1 MTERWS
7 RWISFKND
15 LGLCPCSAACS
26 CWMSEGRPPSLRRS
40 GTFEEAYFSS
50 YLISSSKSVCLPATN
65 QYFLMVPGLSK
76 HSLVAYLFHCVF
88 FCEVQA
94 FLPIVREIFFSLLL
108 FFFFFFVVILAI
120 LITFITGSISQA
132 VNWISQ
138 ASLKNLV
145 VLLKRNQ
152 EI

>member
-26 CWMSEGRPPSLRRS
+26 CWMSEGRLPSLRRS
-40 GTFEEAYFSS
+40 GTSEEAYFSS

-108 FFFFFFVVILAI
+108 FFFFFFCGDLGHTDYLYHRFHFTSCKLDII
-120 LITFITGSISQA
+120 GLIEKSSCFA
-132 VNWISQ
+132 
-138 ASLKNLV
+138 
-145 VLLKRNQ
+145 
-152 EI
+152 